1 VIVYNGIYNSDFLL
15 ILIICRD
22 VENICVIRNTFYN
35 KELRILIQ
43 KRSWNKELRF
53 GTRSDTRG
61 LSETVSVL
69 ILLVVAVLLTSV
81 TTYYATNITLTRT
94 KGEEVRIS
102 KERVWVN
109 GSGAVAAFK
118 VQNLGGR
125 DILVGG
131 IRVRGVELDWADV
144 YYYRVPTG
152 SSVTGELNR
161 TSYASLTG
169 SGVTIDGVN
178 YNRSRGNLP
187 LVTSGSIIFYARGPG
202 NVQTDDVG
210 TTIDL
215 SIYTN
220 NAQYITECNVESATN
235 Q

>member
-1 VIVYNGIYNSDFLL
+1 M
-15 ILIICRD
+15 
-22 VENICVIRNTFYN
+22 
-35 KELRILIQ
+35 K
-43 KRSWNKELRF
+43 F
-53 GTRSDTRG
+53 GTRKRRG

-69 ILLVVAVLLTSV
+69 ILLVVTVLLTSV
-81 TTYYATNITLTRT
+81 TTYFATNITLSRT
-94 KGEEVRIS
+94 KMEEVRFA

-109 GSGAVAAFK
+109 ETGAVAAFK
-118 VQNLGGR
+118 IQNLGGR

-131 IRVRGVELDWADV
+131 ILVRGVELEWSDV

-152 SSVTGELNR
+152 TSVTGELNR

-169 SGVTIDGVN
+169 GGVTIDN
-178 YNRSRGNLP
+178 MIYNRSNSDLP
-187 LVTSGSIIFYARGPG
+187 LISSGSIIFYVKGPG

-210 TTIDL
+210 TAITL
-215 SIYTN
+215 SVYTN

>member
-1 VIVYNGIYNSDFLL
+1 MV
-15 ILIICRD
+15 
-22 VENICVIRNTFYN
+22 RNTFYN
-35 KELRILIQ
+35 KELRIVSQ
-43 KRSWNKELRF
+43 KRSWNKELKF
-53 GTRSDTRG
+53 GTRRETRG

-69 ILLVVAVLLTSV
+69 ILLVVAVLLASV
-81 TTYYATNITLTRT
+81 TTYYATNIMLTRT
-94 KGEEVRIS
+94 KGEKAQIS
-102 KERVWVN
+102 KERVWVK

-118 VQNLGGR
+118 IQNLGGR
-125 DILVGG
+125 DLLVNG
-131 IRVRGVELDWADV
+131 IGVRGVELEWSNV

-152 SSVTGELNR
+152 TSVTGELNR
-161 TSYASLTG
+161 TSYASLIG
-169 SGVTIDGVN
+169 SGVTIDSTT
-178 YNRSRGNLP
+178 YNRSSSDLS
-187 LVTSGSIIFYARGPG
+187 LITSGSIIFYVKGPG

>member
-1 VIVYNGIYNSDFLL
+1 MCIV
-15 ILIICRD
+15 
-22 VENICVIRNTFYN
+22 RNAFYDQ
-35 KELRILIQ
+35 ELKIVSK

-53 GTRSDTRG
+53 GTRSERG

-69 ILLVVAVLLTSV
+69 ILLVVAVLLASV
-81 TTYYATNITLTRT
+81 TAYYATNITLTRT
-94 KGEEVRIS
+94 KGEEVRIT

-109 GSGAVAAFK
+109 SSGAVAAFK
-118 VQNLGGR
+118 VQNLGGK
-125 DILVGG
+125 DVLVDG
-131 IRVRGVELDWADV
+131 IRVRGVELEWTNV

-152 SSVTGELNR
+152 SSMTGELNR

-169 SGVTIDGVN
+169 SGVTIDGAT
-178 YNRSRGNLP
+178 YNRSIGSLP
-187 LVTSGSIIFYARGPG
+187 LITSGSIIFYTKGPG

-215 SIYTN
+215 SVNTN

>member
-1 VIVYNGIYNSDFLL
+1 M
-15 ILIICRD
+15 
-22 VENICVIRNTFYN
+22 CVVRNTFYN
-35 KELRILIQ
+35 QELRIVSQ
-43 KRSWNKELRF
+43 KRSWNKELKF
-53 GTRSDTRG
+53 GTRSERG
-61 LSETVSVL
+61 LSETVSVR

-81 TTYYATNITLTRT
+81 TAYYATNITLSRT

-131 IRVRGVELDWADV
+131 IRVQGVELEWTDV

-161 TSYASLTG
+161 TSYSSLTG
-169 SGVTIDGVN
+169 SGVTIDGLN

-187 LVTSGSIIFYARGPG
+187 LITSGSIIFYVKGPG
-202 NVQTDDVG
+202 NVQTSDVG

>member
-1 VIVYNGIYNSDFLL
+1 MCAVQNA
-15 ILIICRD
+15 
-22 VENICVIRNTFYN
+22 FYDQ
-35 KELRILIQ
+35 ELRIVSQ
-43 KRSWNKELRF
+43 KRSWNKDLEF
-53 GTRSDTRG
+53 GTRKVSGG
-61 LSETVSVL
+61 LSETVSAL
-69 ILLVVAVLLTSV
+69 ILLVVAVLLASV

-94 KGEEVRIS
+94 KGEEVRLS

-125 DILVGG
+125 DILIDGV
-131 IRVRGVELDWADV
+131 RVRGIEVDWADV
-144 YYYRVPTG
+144 YYYRVPSG

-169 SGVTIDGVN
+169 SGVTINGVD
-178 YNRSRGNLP
+178 YNRSSGSLP
-187 LVTSGSIIFYARGPG
+187 LITSGSIIFYARGPG

-210 TTIDL
+210 MTVDL
-215 SIYTN
+215 SINTN

>member
-1 VIVYNGIYNSDFLL
+1 M
-15 ILIICRD
+15 
-22 VENICVIRNTFYN
+22 CVIRNTFYN

-152 SSVTGELNR
+152 SSMTGELNR

-187 LVTSGSIIFYARGPG
+187 LITSGSIIFYARGPG
-202 NVQTDDVG
+202 NVKTDDIG

-220 NAQYITECNVESATN
+220 NALYITECNVESATN

>member
-1 VIVYNGIYNSDFLL
+1 MCIV
-15 ILIICRD
+15 
-22 VENICVIRNTFYN
+22 RNTFYN
-35 KELRILIQ
+35 HELRILIQ
-43 KRSWNKELRF
+43 KRSWNKELKF
-53 GTRSDTRG
+53 GTRSERG

-81 TTYYATNITLTRT
+81 TTYYATNITLSRT

-131 IRVRGVELDWADV
+131 IRVRGVELEWTDV

-161 TSYASLTG
+161 TSYSSLTG
-169 SGVTIDGVN
+169 SGVTIDGLN

-187 LVTSGSIIFYARGPG
+187 LITSGSIIFYARGPG
-202 NVQTDDVG
+202 NVQTDDLG

-215 SIYTN
+215 GIYTSS
-220 NAQYITECNVESATN
+220 AQYITESSVDSATI

>member
-1 VIVYNGIYNSDFLL
+1 MCIV
-15 ILIICRD
+15 
-22 VENICVIRNTFYN
+22 RNTFYN
-35 KELRILIQ
+35 QELRIVSK

-53 GTRSDTRG
+53 GTRSERG

-69 ILLVVAVLLTSV
+69 ILLVVAVLLASV
-81 TTYYATNITLTRT
+81 TAYYATNITLTRT

-109 GSGAVAAFK
+109 SSGAVAAFK

-125 DILVGG
+125 DILVDG
-131 IRVRGVELDWADV
+131 IRVRGVELDWTEV

-152 SSVTGELNR
+152 SSLTGELNR
-161 TSYASLTG
+161 TSYASLSG
-169 SGVTIDGVN
+169 GGVTIDGTS
-178 YNRSRGNLP
+178 YNRSIGSLP
-187 LVTSGSIIFYARGPG
+187 LITSGSIIFYTKGPG

-215 SIYTN
+215 SVYTN

>member
-1 VIVYNGIYNSDFLL
+1 M
-15 ILIICRD
+15 
-22 VENICVIRNTFYN
+22 CVIRNTFYN

-144 YYYRVPTG
+144 YYYYRVPTG

-169 SGVTIDGVN
+169 SGVTIDSVN

-187 LVTSGSIIFYARGPG
+187 LITSGSIIFYARGPG

-220 NAQYITECNVESATN
+220 NDQNIAECNVESATN

>member
-1 VIVYNGIYNSDFLL
+1 M
-15 ILIICRD
+15 
-22 VENICVIRNTFYN
+22 CVVRNTFYN
-35 KELRILIQ
+35 QELRIVSQ
-43 KRSWNKELRF
+43 KRSWNKELKF
-53 GTRSDTRG
+53 GTRRETRG

-81 TTYYATNITLTRT
+81 TTYYATNITLSRT

-109 GSGAVAAFK
+109 GSGAVAALK
-118 VQNLGGR
+118 IQNLGGR

-131 IRVRGVELDWADV
+131 IRVRGVELEWTDV

-152 SSVTGELNR
+152 TSVTGELNR

-178 YNRSRGNLP
+178 YNRSNGDLP
-187 LVTSGSIIFYARGPG
+187 LITSGSIIFYAKGPG

>member
-1 VIVYNGIYNSDFLL
+1 MHNGIYNSNLLL

-22 VENICVIRNTFYN
+22 IGNVCVVRNTFYN
-35 KELRILIQ
+35 QELRIVSQ
-43 KRSWNKELRF
+43 KRSWNKELKF
-53 GTRSDTRG
+53 GTRSERG

-81 TTYYATNITLTRT
+81 TAYYATNITLSRT

-131 IRVRGVELDWADV
+131 IRVRGVELEWTDV

-161 TSYASLTG
+161 TSYSSLTG
-169 SGVTIDGVN
+169 SGVTIDGLN

-187 LVTSGSIIFYARGPG
+187 LITSGSIIFYVKGPG
-202 NVQTDDVG
+202 NVQTSDVG

>member
-1 VIVYNGIYNSDFLL
+1 M
-15 ILIICRD
+15 
-22 VENICVIRNTFYN
+22 CVIRNTFYN

-109 GSGAVAAFK
+109 GSGTVAAFK

-125 DILVGG
+125 DILIGG

-144 YYYRVPTG
+144 YYYRVPTD
-152 SSVTGELNR
+152 SSMTGELNR

-169 SGVTIDGVN
+169 SGTTIDGVN

-187 LVTSGSIIFYARGPG
+187 LITSGSIIFYARGPG

>member
-1 VIVYNGIYNSDFLL
+1 MV
-15 ILIICRD
+15 
-22 VENICVIRNTFYN
+22 RNTFYN
-35 KELRILIQ
+35 KDLRIVYQ
-43 KRSWNKELRF
+43 KRSWNKELKF
-53 GTRSDTRG
+53 GTRRETRG

-81 TTYYATNITLTRT
+81 TTYYATNITLART
-94 KGEEVRIS
+94 KGEEVRIT

-109 GSGAVAAFK
+109 GSGAVAALK
-118 VQNLGGR
+118 IQNLGGR
-125 DILVGG
+125 DILVDG
-131 IRVRGVELDWADV
+131 IRVRGVELEWSDV
-144 YYYRVPTG
+144 YYYRVPT
-152 SSVTGELNR
+152 STSVTGELNR

-169 SGVTIDGVN
+169 SGVTIDGVD
-178 YNRSRGNLP
+178 YNRSNGDLP
-187 LVTSGSIIFYARGPG
+187 LITSGSIIFYAKGPG

-215 SIYTN
+215 SVYTN

>member
-1 VIVYNGIYNSDFLL
+1 M
-15 ILIICRD
+15 
-22 VENICVIRNTFYN
+22 CVIRNTFYN

-109 GSGAVAAFK
+109 GSGTVAAFK

-125 DILVGG
+125 DILIGG

-144 YYYRVPTG
+144 YYYRVPTD
-152 SSVTGELNR
+152 SSMTGELNR

-169 SGVTIDGVN
+169 SGTTIDGVN

-187 LVTSGSIIFYARGPG
+187 LITSGSIIFYARGPG

-215 SIYTN
+215 CIYTN